1 MRVYCLLLIFGL
13 LLALPV
19 AAEPA
24 APIVM
29 QPADVRLLIDVSGSM
44 KRTDPQN
51 LRKPAMELL
60 VKLLP
65 DGSRAGVWRFGESV
79 TRLVSHGVVDR
90 EWRVSAARSANE
102 INSSALFTN
111 IGAALEQAT
120 YDLGQTDSRF
130 RNNIILLTDGM
141 VDIEANAEVNTRERE
156 RILNELLPR
165 VQQAGYVVHTI
176 ALSNE
181 ADKGL
186 MAQLA
191 LATDGVFATAEDADQ
206 LMSVFLRIF
215 DQAVPMERL
224 PLENNRFLVDAAV
237 EEFTA
242 LIFRKPQAQKTELI
256 SPEGKKYT
264 TDNAKAGVVWHKTA
278 SYDLIT
284 VVKPMGGEWQ
294 INAELDPDN
303 RVTVVSNLKLQ
314 IAALKNNI
322 EVSQPLELLFSFQ
335 EDDATVIDPRFLQ
348 LLDMDVIVTRGRD
361 GKQWQ
366 IPLVNTVP
374 PIDGIYNHPLEL
386 FRETGQYTVQ
396 LLIDGKTF
404 KREFKH
410 QVTVGSPF
418 SISMERVLHKN
429 QVAYRLS
436 VSADDQRVDSSKT
449 AIVAQIKN
457 SSGASSLQN
466 FALGKDG
473 IWQLFVTPDVAARYS
488 VGLQVSGLRRDGE
501 SVKEILP
508 TQYFTYPDK
517 DDPVPIDGWR
527 EEQVEPDIEK
537 PTVIAEPVPEPVEP
551 PLVENKEVNEPKDDV
566 VETTPPSSSN
576 KWIMYVSIGLAHVL
590 VFGLG
595 FLAYRLI
602 LGKKAKTETDEL
614 EETLN
619 TDVQKIVEKK
629 QPVAAQPQQPS
640 MQEVAEPDNV
650 IDLSDDN
657 AVTDIDINSG
667 DTASDTNTTSNDFD
681 DFLAESELSSGEDD
695 SEPENTD
702 NEKDV

>member
-1 MRVYCLLLIFGL
+1 MRVYLLFFTLGL
-13 LLALPV
+13 LLTLPV

-24 APIVM
+24 TPVVM

-60 VKLLP
+60 AKLLP

-79 TRLVSHGVVDR
+79 TRLVSHGAVDR
-90 EWRVSAARSANE
+90 EWRTTAARSASE

-120 YDLGQTDSRF
+120 YDLGQTNSQF

-141 VDIEANAEVNTRERE
+141 VDIEANVEVNARERE

-165 VQQAGYVVHTI
+165 LQQAGYVVHTI

-181 ADKGL
+181 ADKRL
-186 MAQLA
+186 MEQLA
-191 LATDGVFATAEDADQ
+191 LATDGVFATAENADQ
-206 LMSVFLRIF
+206 LMSAFLRIF

-224 PLENNRFLVDAAV
+224 PLENNRFLVDATV

-256 SPEGKKYT
+256 SPDGKKYT
-264 TDNAKAGVVWHKTA
+264 TDNTAAGVVWHKTA
-278 SYDLIT
+278 GYDLIT
-284 VVKPMGGEWQ
+284 VVKPVGGEWQ

-335 EDDATVIDPRFLQ
+335 EDEVTVIDPRFLQ
-348 LLDMDVIVTRGRD
+348 LLDMDAIVTRGRD

-374 PIDGIYNHPLEL
+374 PIDGIYSHPLEL

-396 LLIDGKTF
+396 LLVDGKTF

-418 SISMERVLHKN
+418 SVSMERILHKN
-429 QVAYRLS
+429 QVAYRLT

-449 AIVAQIKN
+449 AIVAQIKD

-466 FALGKDG
+466 FVLDTDG
-473 IWQLFVTPDVAARYS
+473 VWQLFVTPDIAARYS
-488 VGLQVSGLRRDGE
+488 VGLQVSGLRHDGE
-501 SVKEILP
+501 PVKEILP

-517 DDPVPIDGWR
+517 DDPVPVEGWR
-527 EEQVEPDIEK
+527 EEQEEPAVAPPIVADEATPDPIEQS
-537 PTVIAEPVPEPVEP
+537 PVANEES
-551 PLVENKEVNEPKDDV
+551 NEPIDAAA
-566 VETTPPSSSN
+566 TPQSSSSS
-576 KWIMYVSIGLAHVL
+576 KWIMYVSIGFAHIL
-590 VFGLG
+590 VFGLA
-595 FLAYRLI
+595 FFAYRMI
-602 LGKKAKTETDEL
+602 LGKKAKTETEEL

-629 QPVAAQPQQPS
+629 QPAAAQPQQPT

-650 IDLSDDN
+650 IDLSDEN
-657 AVTDIDINSG
+657 SIADIDINNG
-667 DTASDTNTTSNDFD
+667 DNANDSSNDFD
-681 DFLAESELSSGEDD
+681 DFLAESELSLGADD
-695 SEPENTD
+695 AESEGNK